1 MVCAIKTDIIFL
13 SKTTH
18 QGGFMGKKPITS
30 AQVKT
35 LRNNVKNK
43 PLQELLLNL
52 GVDLM
57 LRSSDLLNLKVSDVV
72 SDSGK
77 VKSEVK
83 VRQKKT
89 GKTTLNIPLSKN
101 SINSIKKHLVGRDL
115 DSYIFVGNK
124 SHYTKSPI
132 TQKQY
137 SRIVKNWMSSLGVE
151 DVNNYSTHSIRKTK
165 SSEIF
170 KQTQNVEVCRR
181 LLGHANI
188 TATSQYLGLEDSDAL
203 EVARNI
209 NL

>member
-1 MVCAIKTDIIFL
+1 
-13 SKTTH
+13 
-18 QGGFMGKKPITS
+18 MGKKPITS

-35 LRNNVKNK
+35 LRNNVKEK

-72 SDSGK
+72 SDFGK
-77 VKSEVK
+77 IKTEVK
-83 VRQKKT
+83 VKQIKT
-89 GKTTLNIPLSKN
+89 GTTLNIPLSKN
-101 SINSIKKHLVGRDL
+101 SINTIKKHLVGRDL
-115 DSYIFVGNK
+115 DSWIFVGNK

-137 SRIVKNWMSSLGVE
+137 SRIVKKWMSSLGVE

-203 EVARNI
+203 EVAKNI
-209 NL
+209 NI

>member
-1 MVCAIKTDIIFL
+1 M
-13 SKTTH
+13 SKISNE
-18 QGGFMGKKPITS
+18 GDFMSKRPITS

-35 LRNNVKNK
+35 LRNNVKEK

-57 LRSSDLLNLKVSDVV
+57 MRSSDLLSMTVGQVV
-72 SDSGK
+72 TESGK
-77 VKSEVK
+77 VKTEVRLK
-83 VRQKKT
+83 QKKT
-89 GKTTLNIPLSKN
+89 GKFTLNIPLSKN

-137 SRIVKNWMSSLGVE
+137 SRIVKSWMSSLGVE
-151 DVNNYSTHSIRKTK
+151 DVNIYSTHSLRKTK
-165 SSEIF
+165 PSEIF

-181 LLGHANI
+181 LLGHSDVS
-188 TATSQYLGLEDSDAL
+188 ATSAYLGIQDSDAL
-203 EVARNI
+203 EVAKNI
-209 NL
+209 NI